1 MSRTDSIELRP
12 HSMRGI
18 SSFSSSPHSVRSSS
32 VTTTSASD
40 PDDVDYLADR
50 SRSDGSENSTP
61 WLCCASRG
69 GRKEKRGSEL
79 DDVPI
84 TPSTPPQHRRFSWE
98 AHDDDES
105 RSSPDSDSSGSTLGS
120 EHQRDQSTVSPIF
133 ARLPCLR
140 RKQPEPEA
148 APEEIELQD
157 IVVSREDSSSIYSQS
172 AASVEDLRNSSS
184 TIAATTKD
192 SARGK
197 FATYPLF
204 KATRIDSPLHCEFH
218 SHFLSMF

>member
-1 MSRTDSIELRP
+1 MVLPSGRSSNRFRSQASKIRTSMSRTNSIELRP

-40 PDDVDYLADR
+40 PDDELDYLADR
-50 SRSDGSENSTP
+50 PRSDGSENSTP

-69 GRKEKRGSEL
+69 GRKEKRGSEP

-133 ARLPCLR
+133 ACLPCLLYFDR
-140 RKQPEPEA
+140 
-148 APEEIELQD
+148 
-157 IVVSREDSSSIYSQS
+157 VSRMVSCGFDALMRPS
-172 AASVEDLRNSSS
+172 ASGTALRI
-184 TIAATTKD
+184 T
-192 SARGK
+192 G
-197 FATYPLF
+197 
-204 KATRIDSPLHCEFH
+204 SP
-218 SHFLSMF
+218 